1 MYDKSSFGLSTE
13 VSTFILDG
21 TLYNHQEGFLMT
33 KRAIDAPIRNFDNNT
48 DKKPNLNLVSRS
60 YSFNQWGGV
69 NYTHNFSSDP
79 TILNLADSRNV
90 GIKKLDVSVSDT
102 APVLM
107 TNSYLIPNK
116 GELTHYG
123 GMEQTQLGS
132 RKVTLSAVKRR
143 TNDSDLANLANLPDI
158 DNEISYVVEEG
169 VSELSNLPYTAYQSL
184 SLKDGWIN
192 ELTYN
197 FNSQGDIQANIGMQF
212 SAVRNRQD
220 IRKVDITLD
229 KLTYNSTPTTGTS
242 VVSVP
247 VNSKLLGVQGSA
259 QSYSDGMNLLS
270 TNSITGSGSYMSK
283 TMPSAWSGYT
293 S

>member
-1 MYDKSSFGLSTE
+1 M
-13 VSTFILDG
+13 
-21 TLYNHQEGFLMT
+21 
-33 KRAIDAPIRNFDNNT
+33 
-48 DKKPNLNLVSRS
+48 
-60 YSFNQWGGV
+60 
-69 NYTHNFSSDP
+69 
-79 TILNLADSRNV
+79 
-90 GIKKLDVSVSDT
+90 
-102 APVLM
+102 
-107 TNSYLIPNK
+107 
-116 GELTHYG
+116 
-123 GMEQTQLGS
+123 
-132 RKVTLSAVKRR
+132 
-143 TNDSDLANLANLPDI
+143 
-158 DNEISYVVEEG
+158 VEEG
-169 VSELSNLPYTAYQSL
+169 VSELSNLPYTAYQNL

-259 QSYSDGMNLLS
+259 QSYSDGLNLLS